1 MANSERLKNSI
12 LVAANYNSPTEKF
25 CVEENGN
32 CWTEER
38 EGREVFDKTIELSC
52 DYSIVSEFRFDGTDY
67 MEEKLGK
74 IVDDGRIYDL
84 DDIDNIDKLEA
95 LLKGLE
101 QKEKDIKSQID
112 ASIAEDLQERE

>member
-1 MANSERLKNSI
+1 
-12 LVAANYNSPTEKF
+12 
-25 CVEENGN
+25 
-32 CWTEER
+32 
-38 EGREVFDKTIELSC
+38 
-52 DYSIVSEFRFDGTDY
+52 

-112 ASIAEDLQERE
+112 ASIAEDLQEREQGGLRWTKDKT

>member
-1 MANSERLKNSI
+1 
-12 LVAANYNSPTEKF
+12 
-25 CVEENGN
+25 
-32 CWTEER
+32 
-38 EGREVFDKTIELSC
+38 
-52 DYSIVSEFRFDGTDY
+52 

-74 IVDDGRIYDL
+74 IVADGRIYDL
-84 DDIDNIDKLEA
+84 DDIENIDKLEA

>member
-1 MANSERLKNSI
+1 
-12 LVAANYNSPTEKF
+12 
-25 CVEENGN
+25 
-32 CWTEER
+32 
-38 EGREVFDKTIELSC
+38 
-52 DYSIVSEFRFDGTDY
+52 

-112 ASIAEDLQERE
+112 ASIAEDLQEREYGGLRWTKDKT

>member
-1 MANSERLKNSI
+1 
-12 LVAANYNSPTEKF
+12 
-25 CVEENGN
+25 
-32 CWTEER
+32 
-38 EGREVFDKTIELSC
+38 
-52 DYSIVSEFRFDGTDY
+52 

-84 DDIDNIDKLEA
+84 DDIDNIDKA

>member
-1 MANSERLKNSI
+1 
-12 LVAANYNSPTEKF
+12 
-25 CVEENGN
+25 
-32 CWTEER
+32 
-38 EGREVFDKTIELSC
+38 
-52 DYSIVSEFRFDGTDY
+52 

-101 QKEKDIKSQID
+101 QIEKDIKSQID